1 MSKNSIYAKKLR
13 EKRLMNGLR
22 QICGEPLDREGALCK
37 KCLREQNQYK
47 KDTRDWLLAHK
58 ICPRCGKNDIFGD
71 EKSCPECRAKE
82 NRYVMKSREGDGRL
96 EYNKKHREWAK
107 KEHHRRIEVGICT
120 RCGKRKADYGFKT
133 CGICREKIRNQ
144 KKRLTFSNK
153 RDNRVKNGLCFF
165 CDSPVKE
172 GYKVCEKH
180 YEMNVQKARS
190 KKAKEARNKLEKSGI
205 LY

>member
-1 MSKNSIYAKKLR
+1 
-13 EKRLMNGLR
+13 MNGLC

-37 KCLREQNQYK
+37 KCLKEQNQYK

-58 ICPRCGKNDIFGD
+58 ICP
-71 EKSCPECRAKE
+71 
-82 NRYVMKSREGDGRL
+82 
-96 EYNKKHREWAK
+96 
-107 KEHHRRIEVGICT
+107 

>member
-1 MSKNSIYAKKLR
+1 MQRKNTK
-13 EKRLMNGLR
+13 
-22 QICGEPLDREGALCK
+22 
-37 KCLREQNQYK
+37 
-47 KDTRDWLLAHK
+47 
-58 ICPRCGKNDIFGD
+58 
-71 EKSCPECRAKE
+71 PE
-82 NRYVMKSREGDGRL
+82 
-96 EYNKKHREWAK
+96 
-107 KEHHRRIEVGICT
+107 
-120 RCGKRKADYGFKT
+120 
-133 CGICREKIRNQ
+133 
-144 KKRLTFSNK
+144 KRLTFSDK